1 MQILH
6 AIEKSGHTTK
16 NPKLRGIAIAPL
28 LCRLYDIIIDERF
41 CAWYKPNYEQAGFRP
56 RQGCLLQIFMM
67 FVLIYY
73 SKEYNKDLYMG
84 LMDYTKAFDYT
95 NTAKLVSN
103 LMEKGCGKL
112 FVQAIAKMFNKST
125 YHPKLSGNRIGNG
138 IISNYGVT
146 QGRRSSGN
154 FFSFYNPD
162 MPESIKKCDT
172 NDFMDPHS
180 LAQLADDTGFYTE
193 SISSLRKKFESISEY
208 SSKKFQIPNLEKTKF
223 LSFFFIAIE

>member
-67 FVLIYY
+67 FVLTYY

-95 NTAKLVSN
+95 NRAKLVSN

-112 FVQAIAKMFNKST
+112 FVQAIAKIFNKST
-125 YHPKLSGNRIGNG
+125 YHPKLFGNRIGNG

-146 QGRRSSGN
+146 PGRR
-154 FFSFYNPD
+154 
-162 MPESIKKCDT
+162 
-172 NDFMDPHS
+172 
-180 LAQLADDTGFYTE
+180 
-193 SISSLRKKFESISEY
+193 
-208 SSKKFQIPNLEKTKF
+208 
-223 LSFFFIAIE
+223 

>member
-16 NPKLRGIAIAPL
+16 NPKLRGIAITPL

-67 FVLIYY
+67 FVLICY

-95 NTAKLVSN
+95 NRAKLVSN
-103 LMEKGCGKL
+103 LMEKVVENCLYKL
-112 FVQAIAKMFNKST
+112 LPRCLIN
-125 YHPKLSGNRIGNG
+125 LC
-138 IISNYGVT
+138 IILNYL
-146 QGRRSSGN
+146 
-154 FFSFYNPD
+154 
-162 MPESIKKCDT
+162 E
-172 NDFMDPHS
+172 
-180 LAQLADDTGFYTE
+180 TE
-193 SISSLRKKFESISEY
+193 
-208 SSKKFQIPNLEKTKF
+208 
-223 LSFFFIAIE
+223 

>member
-16 NPKLRGIAIAPL
+16 NPKLGGIAIVPL

-41 CAWYKPNYEQAGFRP
+41 CAWYKPNYEQVGFLS

-67 FVLIYY
+67 FIHIYY

-84 LMDYTKAFDYT
+84 LMGYTKAFDYT
-95 NTAKLVSN
+95 NRVKLVSN
-103 LMEKGCGKL
+103 LMGKGCGKL
-112 FVQAIAKMFNKST
+112 FVKAIAKMFNKST

-146 QGRRSSGN
+146 HGRRSSG
-154 FFSFYNPD
+154 
-162 MPESIKKCDT
+162 T
-172 NDFMDPHS
+172 
-180 LAQLADDTGFYTE
+180 
-193 SISSLRKKFESISEY
+193 
-208 SSKKFQIPNLEKTKF
+208 
-223 LSFFFIAIE
+223 